1 MEVKVLFKRR
11 RQLPRQV
18 YLLPILAIIVGLF
31 LLVDS
36 LLQPT
41 LFTIARTKA
50 IHIATDIM
58 NQTVHDN
65 LTKQQLNY
73 QDIVQVHKD
82 EQGKIVLVQADTM
95 RINKIST
102 EITLKIQQALRDIND
117 QEIGIPLGQLLGFHL
132 LAALGPE
139 FNVRMIP
146 VGVIRVDIIDKF
158 EGAGINQ
165 TRHLIWLDLSSEFQI
180 AIPLYKEVFKVN
192 TKVPLAESIIVGD
205 VPPSLVTLQ
214 GGVLGN

>member
-1 MEVKVLFKRR
+1 M
-11 RQLPRQV
+11 
-18 YLLPILAIIVGLF
+18 PILAVMVGLF
-31 LLVDS
+31 FLVDS

-41 LFTIARTKA
+41 LFTIAKA
-50 IHIATDIM
+50 KAFHLATDIM

-65 LTKQQLNY
+65 LTKQQLSY
-73 QDIVQVHKD
+73 QDIINIHKD
-82 EQGKIVLVQADTM
+82 EKGKIVMVQADTI
-95 RINKIST
+95 RINKISN
-102 EITLKIQQALRDIND
+102 EITLKVQQALRDINE
-117 QEIGIPLGQLLGFHL
+117 QKIGIPLGQLFGFHL

-180 AIPLYKEVFKVN
+180 AIPLYKEVFIVN

-205 VPPSLVTLQ
+205 VPPALVTMR
-214 GGVLGN
+214 GGVIGN

>member
-1 MEVKVLFKRR
+1 MFKKRR
-11 RQLPRQV
+11 QVPRTV
-18 YLLPILAIIVGLF
+18 YLMPILAVMVGLF
-31 LLVDS
+31 FLVDS

-41 LFTIARTKA
+41 LFTIAKA
-50 IHIATDIM
+50 KAFHLATDIM

-65 LTKQQLNY
+65 LTKQQLSY
-73 QDIVQVHKD
+73 QDIINIHKD
-82 EQGKIVLVQADTM
+82 EKGKIVMVQADTI
-95 RINKIST
+95 RINKISN
-102 EITLKIQQALRDIND
+102 EITLKVQQALRDINE
-117 QEIGIPLGQLLGFHL
+117 QKIGIPLGQLFGFHL

-180 AIPLYKEVFKVN
+180 AIPLYKEVFIVN

-205 VPPSLVTLQ
+205 VPPALVTMR
-214 GGVLGN
+214 GGVIGN

>member
-1 MEVKVLFKRR
+1 M
-11 RQLPRQV
+11 
-18 YLLPILAIIVGLF
+18 PILAVMVGLF
-31 LLVDS
+31 FLVDS

-41 LFTIARTKA
+41 LFTIAKAKA
-50 IHIATDIM
+50 IHLATDIM

-65 LTKQQLNY
+65 LTKQQLSY
-73 QDIVQVHKD
+73 QDIINIHKD
-82 EQGKIVLVQADTM
+82 EKGKIVMVQADTI
-95 RINKIST
+95 RINKISN
-102 EITLKIQQALRDIND
+102 EITLKVQQALRDINE
-117 QEIGIPLGQLLGFHL
+117 QKIGIPLGQLFGFHL

-180 AIPLYKEVFKVN
+180 AIPLYKEVFIVN

-205 VPPSLVTLQ
+205 VPPALVTMR
-214 GGVLGN
+214 GGVIGN

>member
-1 MEVKVLFKRR
+1 MEVNFLFKKR
-11 RQLPRQV
+11 RQVPRTV
-18 YLLPILAIIVGLF
+18 YLMPILAVMVGLF
-31 LLVDS
+31 FLVDS

-41 LFTIARTKA
+41 LFTIAKAKA
-50 IHIATDIM
+50 IHLATDIM

-65 LTKQQLNY
+65 LTKQQLSY
-73 QDIVQVHKD
+73 QDIINIHKD
-82 EQGKIVLVQADTM
+82 EKGKIVMVQADTI
-95 RINKIST
+95 RINKISN
-102 EITLKIQQALRDIND
+102 EITLKVQQALRDINE
-117 QEIGIPLGQLLGFHL
+117 QKIGIPLGQLFGFHL

-180 AIPLYKEVFKVN
+180 AIPLYKEVFIVN

-205 VPPSLVTLQ
+205 VPPALVTMR
-214 GGVLGN
+214 GGVIGN

>member
-1 MEVKVLFKRR
+1 MNFLFKKR
-11 RQLPRQV
+11 RQVPRTV
-18 YLLPILAIIVGLF
+18 YLMPILAVMVGLF
-31 LLVDS
+31 FLVDS

-41 LFTIARTKA
+41 LFTIAKAKA
-50 IHIATDIM
+50 IHLATDIM

-65 LTKQQLNY
+65 LTKQQLSY
-73 QDIVQVHKD
+73 QDIINIHKD
-82 EQGKIVLVQADTM
+82 EKGKIVMVQADTI
-95 RINKIST
+95 RINKISN
-102 EITLKIQQALRDIND
+102 EITLKVQQALRDINE
-117 QEIGIPLGQLLGFHL
+117 QKIGIPLGQLFGFHL

-180 AIPLYKEVFKVN
+180 AIPLYKEVFIVN

-205 VPPSLVTLQ
+205 VPPALVTMR
-214 GGVLGN
+214 GGVIGN

>member
-1 MEVKVLFKRR
+1 MFKKRR
-11 RQLPRQV
+11 QVPRTV
-18 YLLPILAIIVGLF
+18 YLMPILAVMVGLF
-31 LLVDS
+31 FLVDS

-41 LFTIARTKA
+41 LFTIAKAKA
-50 IHIATDIM
+50 IHLATDIM

-65 LTKQQLNY
+65 LTKQQLSY
-73 QDIVQVHKD
+73 QDIINIHKD
-82 EQGKIVLVQADTM
+82 EKGKIVMVQADTI
-95 RINKIST
+95 RINKISN
-102 EITLKIQQALRDIND
+102 EITLKVQQALRDINE
-117 QEIGIPLGQLLGFHL
+117 QKIGIPLGQLFGFHL

-180 AIPLYKEVFKVN
+180 AIPLYKEVFIVN

-205 VPPSLVTLQ
+205 VPPALVTMR
-214 GGVLGN
+214 GGVIGN